1 MKMRLFI
8 TSLLVA
14 SALPHLA
21 FAQTFGAQEFTLK
34 NGMQVVVIPNHRAP
48 VVTQMIWMKV
58 GGSDNLPGRSGM
70 AHYFEHLMFKGTP
83 TVGPGEFSKTIKTLG
98 GDDNAFTGQDYTA
111 FYESVS
117 VDNLPKVMAMD
128 ADRLVNLNPPPDH
141 YKSEKSVVLEERR
154 QRTDNDP
161 RAIFGEQM
169 NSTLFVNHPY
179 GTPVI
184 GWKDEIEKYE
194 WPDVKAYYDTWYAPN
209 NAVLV
214 VSGDITA
221 EKLKPLAEKYYGGI
235 PKKNIPVR
243 VRPHVPPALGEALLQ
258 VHDESIHQPMYQKI
272 YIAPSEH
279 TDRNDAL
286 ALEVLS
292 DIMDGGPT
300 TRLYKSLV
308 VDQKKAINVGFGY
321 NSTALDYGTISLN
334 AVPADGIMPG
344 EIGALINAELRK
356 VIDQG
361 VTDAEVKDAVRRL
374 RDEAVFA
381 RDSVSGPAMIFG
393 AALATGSTVADVE
406 NWPADIAKITPA
418 QVKAAAVKYLDDTKP
433 WIRPAVT
440 GYLLPSVKALEPA
453 KEPAKTKEKP
463 AVKSLEKGKTDVQG

>member
-1 MKMRLFI
+1 ML
-8 TSLLVA
+8 
-14 SALPHLA
+14 
-21 FAQTFGAQEFTLK
+21 Q

-48 VVTQMIWMKV
+48 VVTHMIWMKV

-83 TVGPGEFSKTIKTLG
+83 TTGPGEFSKTIKTLG

-141 YKSEKSVVLEERR
+141 YKSEKSVVIEERR

-169 NSTLFVNHPY
+169 NSALFVNHPY

-184 GWKDEIEKYE
+184 GWMDEIEKYE
-194 WPDVKAYYDTWYAPN
+194 WPDVKVYYDTWYAPN
-209 NAVLV
+209 NAILV

-221 EKLKPLAEKYYGGI
+221 DQLKPLAEKYYGNI

-243 VRPHVPPALGEALLQ
+243 LRPHVPPALGDTLLQ
-258 VHDESIHQPMYQKI
+258 VHDDSIHQPMYEKI
-272 YIAPSEH
+272 YLAPSEH
-279 TDRNDAL
+279 MNRSEAL
-286 ALEVLS
+286 ALEVLA

-308 VDQKKAINVGFGY
+308 VNQKKAVNVDFNY
-321 NSTALDYGTISLN
+321 NADALDYGTISLGG
-334 AVPADGIMPG
+334 VPADNVTPAD
-344 EIGALINAELRK
+344 IGALINTEIRK

-361 VTDAEVKDAVRRL
+361 VTDSEVKDAVQRL
-374 RDEAVFA
+374 TDAAIFA

-393 AALATGSTVADVE
+393 AALATGSTVQDVE
-406 NWPADIAKITPA
+406 NWSADIGKITAA
-418 QVKAAAVKYLDDTKP
+418 QVKDVAAKYLDDSKP

-453 KEPAKTKEKP
+453 KKEEKP
-463 AVKSLEKGKTDVQG
+463 AAKSLKKGKANVQG